1 MQTFDPD
8 EIKYTYSPEHAPIGT
23 VEAGES
29 FTVTTADGFTG
40 RYDDPADFTPETAA
54 WVEENLDGVT
64 GPIAVAGAEPGQAIA
79 VTIEELEVI
88 TNPVVVVS
96 RCEALSPYDWWHEE
110 DHVVNLTVADG
121 LIRLRDDWTVPATPL
136 IGCLATTPARET
148 VFSQHEGDHGGNV
161 DVREITAGSTIVLP
175 VEIPG
180 AGLYFGDCKAALGDG
195 EIVCAPECGTRI
207 VVTAR
212 PFERPQ
218 AMGRSADRDRR
229 PSDDGGVCA
238 VLTDAARTAFRE
250 LKHWLEQDRRLTN
263 DEAAMVM
270 GMAAHCGIGQVTN
283 LLHTAKCSIDRSLLP
298 PECGRAQDALG
309 STPMSASDSMA
320 ADAGAKTWHGVLVA
334 NPVMLDSELGV
345 DFDRYAD
352 HIAWLADRRLRR
364 DHPEWLAG

>member
-40 RYDDPADFTPETAA
+40 RYDDPADFTLETAA

-88 TNPVVVVS
+88 TKPVVVVS

-148 VFSQHEGDHGGNV
+148 VFSKHEGDHGGNL

-218 AMGRSADRDRR
+218 AMGAPRIVTADRLMTVVSA
-229 PSDDGGVCA
+229 PSV
-238 VLTDAARTAFRE
+238 TDAARTAFRE
-250 LKHWLEQDRRLTN
+250 LKLWLEQDWQLTN
-263 DEAAMVM
+263 DEAAIVM

-298 PECGRAQDALG
+298 P
-309 STPMSASDSMA
+309 
-320 ADAGAKTWHGVLVA
+320 DAGGPKMPWD
-334 NPVMLDSELGV
+334 P
-345 DFDRYAD
+345 RQ
-352 HIAWLADRRLRR
+352 
-364 DHPEWLAG
+364 

>member
-1 MQTFDPD
+1 M
-8 EIKYTYSPEHAPIGT
+8 
-23 VEAGES
+23 
-29 FTVTTADGFTG
+29 
-40 RYDDPADFTPETAA
+40 
-54 WVEENLDGVT
+54 EENLDGVT

-148 VFSQHEGDHGGNV
+148 VFSKHEGDHGGNV

-218 AMGRSADRDRR
+218 AMGAPRIVTADRLMTVVSA
-229 PSDDGGVCA
+229 PSV
-238 VLTDAARTAFRE
+238 TDAARTAFRE
-250 LKHWLEQDRRLTN
+250 LKLWLEQDRQLTN

-298 PECGRAQDALG
+298 P
-309 STPMSASDSMA
+309 
-320 ADAGAKTWHGVLVA
+320 DAGGPKMPWD
-334 NPVMLDSELGV
+334 P
-345 DFDRYAD
+345 RQ
-352 HIAWLADRRLRR
+352 
-364 DHPEWLAG
+364 